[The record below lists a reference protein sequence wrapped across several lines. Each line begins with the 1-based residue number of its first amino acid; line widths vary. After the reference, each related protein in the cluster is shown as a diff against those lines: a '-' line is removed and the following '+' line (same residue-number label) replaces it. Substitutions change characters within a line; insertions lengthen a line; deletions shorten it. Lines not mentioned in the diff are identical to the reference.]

1 MQQNKKRV
9 LKGWFQKVLG
19 FNVGFGLCW
28 FCTTID
34 TIDLPFNQIK
44 GYLIFTGIWTLL
56 AILSFYLLLKYTNL
70 FEEE

>member
-1 MQQNKKRV
+1 MQKKKRV
-9 LKGWFQKVLG
+9 LKKGVQKVLG

-44 GYLIFTGIWTLL
+44 GYLVASSIILL
-56 AILSFYLLLKYTNL
+56 LMVVSMYLLMKYTNL

>member
-1 MQQNKKRV
+1 MQKRKRV
-9 LKGWFQKVLG
+9 LKSWVQKVLG

-34 TIDLPFNQIK
+34 TLDLPFNQIK
-44 GYLIFTGIWTLL
+44 GYIMASGIILL
-56 AILSFYLLLKYTNL
+56 LMVVSMYLLMKYTNI

>member
-1 MQQNKKRV
+1 MQKRKRV
-9 LKGWFQKVLG
+9 LKSWVQKVLG

-34 TIDLPFNQIK
+34 TIDLPFKEIK
-44 GYLIFTGIWTLL
+44 GYLVASGLILL
-56 AILSFYLLLKYTNL
+56 LMGVSMYLLMRYTNL

>member
-1 MQQNKKRV
+1 MQKKKRV
-9 LKGWFQKVLG
+9 LKSWVQKGLSAI
-19 FNVGFGLCW
+19 VGFGLCW

-44 GYLIFTGIWTLL
+44 GYLVASSIILL
-56 AILSFYLLLKYTNL
+56 LMVVSMYLLMKYTNL